1 MILVSHVFPLE
12 PPTGKKMDD
21 HELNRVHCIRLLPF
35 RCPPIPYCTLD
46 RSGRA
51 GRTPT

>member
-21 HELNRVHCIRLLPF
+21 HELNRAHCRLLPF
-35 RCPPIPYCTLD
+35 RRPPMP
-46 RSGRA
+46 
-51 GRTPT
+51 